1 MASPRTLGQDR
12 ASSRSTDKALPS
24 AVELG
29 DLRALGRKALVY
41 FASVTAS
48 VLAGKGN
55 SLNAS
60 KLLVGT
66 NEAARSVWSK
76 RCENSSSWPG
86 LHHGSDRRGSS
97 WLSCRAPIAA
107 HSSIGESHWSFIAP
121 PKKICHPTM
130 DPHHSDYYP
139 EDAFPLHI
147 MPYLPETEWYYP
159 ISEHCQ
165 RAPRDKTFHAYT
177 YRVLKSISNITI
189 NKHGLVLIDRYLHAL
204 QNKLCRCIA
213 HMLKRCQARHSKS
226 TPSFHGGAR
235 RVRGAS
241 SVWHTPGHEA
251 YHRAVLQ
258 AQHTQQVH
266 AYQKMR
272 TCISAIAVQDTAQ
285 QPTPSHAVANQR
297 LQQHCMNASIM
308 QTFTKHIL
316 TEAIEVCTSS
326 KKRRILVDH
335 IKAAVEAPGLRVL
348 CTQLA
353 EDVVFSPTVYDQ
365 SEEE

>member
-1 MASPRTLGQDR
+1 
-12 ASSRSTDKALPS
+12 
-24 AVELG
+24 
-29 DLRALGRKALVY
+29 
-41 FASVTAS
+41 
-48 VLAGKGN
+48 
-55 SLNAS
+55 
-60 KLLVGT
+60 
-66 NEAARSVWSK
+66 
-76 RCENSSSWPG
+76 
-86 LHHGSDRRGSS
+86 
-97 WLSCRAPIAA
+97 
-107 HSSIGESHWSFIAP
+107 
-121 PKKICHPTM
+121 M

-213 HMLKRCQARHSKS
+213 HMLNDAKHVTVKARHLFMAARVVFEAPLLCGILQDMKHTIELYSKHS
-226 TPSFHGGAR
+226 THSRSTLTKKCELVFPPSRFRTRLNSQHQATR
-235 RVRGAS
+235 WRI
-241 SVWHTPGHEA
+241 SV
-251 YHRAVLQ
+251 
-258 AQHTQQVH
+258 
-266 AYQKMR
+266 
-272 TCISAIAVQDTAQ
+272 CSNIA
-285 QPTPSHAVANQR
+285 
-297 LQQHCMNASIM
+297 CASIM